1 MAVEIAKASAGRLS
15 EGIDAVGNLTPKFQS
30 DVKSEYPGVVDTVY
44 VTEWARV
51 SKGTR
56 LARLDTR
63 EAQLMVERAG
73 AAVEAAKAN
82 VLQAEAGGNRA
93 DREHARMLRLKD
105 VGLVTQQNLD
115 DAATEREAASAR
127 IVAAKAQLKAARD
140 EHRQM
145 ETRLAKATIVAP
157 INGVVA
163 QRSINVGDM
172 TGDKPLFRI
181 VDNRLLYLTVTVPS
195 REIDS
200 LRVGQKVTF
209 TTGSDSGKVYSG
221 RITFI
226 NPAVNE
232 TDRSLR
238 VIAEVPNGKEE
249 LKGGLFVKARIETR
263 SRENVLQVPRT
274 SLLAWDVNNRRADV
288 FLVQKGVVH
297 RRTIETGSTTG
308 DFVEVAQGLA
318 AGDVVVTRGA
328 FNLKDADRVKIVQA
342 SGG

>member
-1 MAVEIAKASAGRLS
+1 
-15 EGIDAVGNLTPKFQS
+15 
-30 DVKSEYPGVVDTVY
+30 
-44 VTEWARV
+44 
-51 SKGTR
+51 
-56 LARLDTR
+56 
-63 EAQLMVERAG
+63 MVERAG
-73 AAVEAAKAN
+73 AAAEAAKAN

-93 DREHARMLRLKD
+93 EREHARMLKLKE
-105 VGLVTQQNLD
+105 VGLVTQQNVD

-127 IVAAKAQLKAARD
+127 IVAAKAQLKAALD

-145 ETRLAKATIVAP
+145 QTRLAKATLVAP

-163 QRSINVGDM
+163 QRSVNVGDM

-200 LRVGQKVTF
+200 LKVGQRVAF

-221 RITFI
+221 KITFI

-238 VIAEVPNGKEE
+238 VIAEVPNEKED
-249 LKGGLFVKARIETR
+249 LKSGLFVKARIETR
-263 SRENVLQVPRT
+263 IRENVLQAPRS
-274 SLLAWDVNNRRADV
+274 SLLNWDVNSRKADV
-288 FLVQKGVVH
+288 FLVQAGVARRKTVETGVVA
-297 RRTIETGSTTG
+297 G
-308 DFVEVAQGLA
+308 DFVEIPQGLA
-318 AGDVVVTRGA
+318 PGDIVVTRGG
-328 FNLKDADRVKIVQA
+328 FNLKDGDRVKVVQS